1 MPSIQVGKLFE
12 FTNIHMHKASISK
25 LSSLTRVHLFVVA
38 HMTCFKHS
46 WCLKILKSTVM
57 CILSCDFIGG
67 LNGFLQ
73 HPESWRDSPKGFHP
87 VVVVV
92 AVAARLPPPRLHK
105 SRSRA
110 AKLASQAAA
119 AAAPVVPWNINRR
132 QTVKPKVWPMKID
145 LNTYVIENLD
155 TFIKSNTLSLR
166 WSKTGVCLTKL
177 TWQWR
182 IWYSLCRW

>member
-1 MPSIQVGKLFE
+1 MPSIQVGALFE
-12 FTNIHMHKASISK
+12 FTNIHMHKPSISK
-25 LSSLTRVHLFVVA
+25 LSSLARVHLFVVA

-57 CILSCDFIGG
+57 CILSCDFIGC

-87 VVVVV
+87 GGGRRCRCRQVASATASQV
-92 AVAARLPPPRLHK
+92 AV
-105 SRSRA
+105 SA

-145 LNTYVIENLD
+145 LNTYVM
-155 TFIKSNTLSLR
+155 
-166 WSKTGVCLTKL
+166 
-177 TWQWR
+177 R
-182 IWYSLCRW
+182 IWIPS